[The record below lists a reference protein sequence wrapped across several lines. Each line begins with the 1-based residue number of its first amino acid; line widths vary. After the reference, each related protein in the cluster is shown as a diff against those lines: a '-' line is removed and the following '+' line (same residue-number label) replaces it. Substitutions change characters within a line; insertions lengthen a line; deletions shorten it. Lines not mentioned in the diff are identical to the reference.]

1 MNSTNFTRTKKLKLA
16 RTPPPSLHNANTTV
30 KIRLAFIRAKLTNS
44 INVEC
49 GLAVASKIYVKKCRS
64 MQKLLYNT
72 LIIFVHF
79 YNASWEV
86 DRCRCT
92 VNQVFAIWT
101 PTRSISRRRV
111 FVVKSF
117 RVEYARCLMGVIF
130 FVTMELRE
138 SNLNNFNGT
147 GMQMGWEQQS
157 RR

>member
-1 MNSTNFTRTKKLKLA
+1 MNFTRTKKLILA

-30 KIRLAFIRAKLTNS
+30 KIRLAFICAKLTNS

-49 GLAVASKIYVKKCRS
+49 GLAVASKIYVKKYRS
-64 MQKLLYNT
+64 MQKLLYNL

-79 YNASWEV
+79 YSWKV
-86 DRCRCT
+86 DRSRCI

-101 PTRSISRRRV
+101 PTRSMSWWLV

-117 RVEYARCLMGVIF
+117 RIEYARTRCLMGVIF
-130 FVTMELRE
+130 FVTMDLRE